1 MALVPSLRVSTNPF
15 DYNHDGTM
23 ESGSGLVTSPLG
35 GAKASSPQ
43 SLQRPTSSQLQQ
55 SVKYKKIDPG
65 ENHEESDTAN
75 SPTVSKV
82 LCYDAANDELK
93 LIRFLDAGRV
103 YGYPGT
109 KGSRCGNYLKFVLNA
124 HPLLSIFACDR
135 LHPYNSKQRLHVYY
149 CVAILAILL
158 NFVFIKTYMVPEIS
172 VCVGGCATS
181 PDNKTC
187 VGGYNDGL
195 KATEYY
201 KRCAFYSPGAISAV
215 VGVLLLPYG
224 SFLRIVATC
233 GCLQGRVFFVH
244 FCLGSTMRKTVEYF
258 GGLVMTS
265 FIFASTFMLVLVI
278 IECWLSGI
286 DSSFSVFQ
294 SFAVSK
300 LFSAGQWFLWT
311 APLFI
316 LRFNR
321 DREYFN
327 REMAPPCVNQV

>member
-1 MALVPSLRVSTNPF
+1 MAEVAPPKLTRPSLRVSTNPF
-15 DYNHDGTM
+15 DYNHDG
-23 ESGSGLVTSPLG
+23 EGSLATSPLG

-43 SLQRPTSSQLQQ
+43 VQQ

-65 ENHEESDTAN
+65 ESATTNT
-75 SPTVSKV
+75 PTV
-82 LCYDAANDELK
+82 LCYDAADDELK
-93 LIRFLDAGRV
+93 LIRFLDDGRV

-109 KGSRCGNYLKFVLNA
+109 KGSRCGNYVKFVLNT
-124 HPLLSIFACDR
+124 HPLISVFGCHR
-135 LHPYNSKQRLHVYY
+135 LHPYTSKLRLHVYY
-149 CVAILAILL
+149 CVACLAVAL

-172 VCVGGCATS
+172 VCVGGCAS
-181 PDNKTC
+181 SSDNKTC

-195 KATEYY
+195 RTTEYY

-215 VGVLLLPYG
+215 VGVILLPYNT
-224 SFLRIVATC
+224 FLRFVATC
-233 GCLQGRVFFVH
+233 GCLQGRGFFMYH
-244 FCLGSTMRKTVEYF
+244 CLGSSMKKIIEYC

-265 FIFASTFMLVLVI
+265 FMFGSTFILILVV

-286 DSSFSVFQ
+286 DSSFSVFW

-311 APLFI
+311 APMFV
-316 LRFNR
+316 LRFSR

-327 REMAPPCVNQV
+327 REMAPSCVNQV